1 MVRQLLGVALLTL
14 VAGACSSAPLD
25 PAGEQS
31 SHVNEGDVGSVS
43 IPLTTKNGDVAY
55 RLNLA
60 TFTITG
66 PALGPKP
73 RIIKPLADVA
83 VHTEVLPVGSYSI
96 QLEKGWILEKMGPA
110 EKAFTAVGAQL
121 VTPNPT
127 TFDVTGKVVAD
138 AFFGFVTTNGDVA
151 LGSGSVNVRIGVQ
164 DCTAYDSYT
173 AQLGALTADCL
184 GTLDPRAYGVSK
196 DGFLTPNFDVCRDGT
211 KDKLVK
217 IRQLLSLQQRTARL
231 PFAKQCMAG
240 RFEVAQ
246 AKFANS
252 GVTSCPEWKKIR
264 DVNPITVDT
273 IVKVE
278 AGLPELP
285 AADTGQPLRVLELLK
300 QNSLYSVSSQAT
312 GQKCETP
319 AQCATICAAAFPG
332 FVIGTSDA
340 NTLLTD
346 PIAWLLDTT
355 YDKATS
361 DPYLRATY
369 YHAMSYYGGAP
380 GVVFGDP
387 VRAQPCID
395 GVECPPELCS
405 YYAGSHIKTRMQLDC
420 LVPDDPETCASY
432 CGPPLP

>member
-14 VAGACSSAPLD
+14 VAGACSSAPID
-25 PAGEQS
+25 PEGEQS
-31 SHVNEGDVGSVS
+31 SNVSAGDVGTVS

-66 PALGPKP
+66 PALGSKP
-73 RIIKPLADVA
+73 RVIKPLADTP
-83 VHTEVLPVGSYSI
+83 VHTEPLPVGSYSI
-96 QLEKGWILEKMGPA
+96 QLEKGWVLEKLGPA
-110 EKAFTAVGAQL
+110 EKAFTPVAAQL
-121 VTPNPT
+121 ITPNPT
-127 TFDVTGKVVAD
+127 TFDVTGKAAAD

-184 GTLDPRAYGVSK
+184 GTVDPRAYSVSK
-196 DGFLTPNFDVCRDGT
+196 DGFLTPNFDSCPQ
-211 KDKLVK
+211 DKSKLTK

-231 PFAKQCMAG
+231 PFAKQCLAG

-246 AKFANS
+246 AQFANS
-252 GVTSCPEWKKIR
+252 GVTSCPVWRKTEV
-264 DVNPITVDT
+264 VNPITLDT
-273 IVKVE
+273 ITKVE

-300 QNSLYSVSSQAT
+300 VNSLYSVVSQAT

-319 AQCATICAAAFPG
+319 SQCASICAAAFPG
-332 FVIGTSDA
+332 FVIGTNGA
-340 NTLLTD
+340 NSVLTD

-387 VRAQPCID
+387 VRAQPCGP
-395 GVECPPELCS
+395 GVDCPPELCS

-420 LVPDDPETCASY
+420 LIPDDPETCASY